1 MIILSSAKKKIEKK
15 MSSNADIFNTQMS
28 QTYTMNLLLIQFY
41 CCRVFNFELRK
52 QKTNARL
59 SDGDSPPDKRRS
71 RGPRGPR
78 RRRRAGA
85 CHGPTMAGA
94 VPLSDQRKREGRGST
109 GCFVSLVLE
118 ISIVLVFG
126 YLSLYKIWRD

>member
-1 MIILSSAKKKIEKK
+1 MIILSSAKKKIERK
-15 MSSNADIFNTQMS
+15 MSSNADIFNTQMN
-28 QTYTMNLLLIQFY
+28 QTYTMNLLLIPFY
-41 CCRVFNFELRK
+41 CCRGFNFELRK

-59 SDGDSPPDKRRS
+59 SNGDSPPDKRRS

-94 VPLSDQRKREGRGST
+94 VSSATRGKGRGGIDRLFGLARFGNLNHFGIWIS
-109 GCFVSLVLE
+109 FMAQNLE
-118 ISIVLVFG
+118 G
-126 YLSLYKIWRD
+126 